1 MALVHLT
8 DLFNS
13 CKACLVAGRKTTKT
27 VSKRKALGKL
37 SVNTVKRVKMPPKRK
52 EMTPRSRF
60 GYALCN
66 INLCN
71 PKRSWNEHISA
82 IQ

>member
-8 DLFNS
+8 DLSNS
-13 CKACLVAGRKTTKT
+13 CQACLIAGRKTTKT
-27 VSKRKALGKL
+27 VSKRKALGEF

-52 EMTPRSRF
+52 EKTPRSRF
-60 GYALCN
+60 GCALCN

-71 PKRSWNEHISA
+71 HKRCWNEHISA